1 MRYFV
6 LALMIFLLP
15 LRGWAGDVMATQ
27 MAGSALA
34 IEKGASR
41 AHEMGA
47 KASFYQEKQAINISP
62 AVPDCHEQGVS
73 HSDTTDT
80 PTNEHCSTCAACQS
94 CHTVALS
101 PVSPGL
107 ATSFNRPQVRQVIA
121 ARFTSADAALGQKPP
136 IS

>member
-27 MAGSALA
+27 MAGSAIA
-34 IEKGASR
+34 FEKGSTST
-41 AHEMGA
+41 HEMGA
-47 KASFYQEKQAINISP
+47 KAFFNHQKHSVSISP
-62 AVPDCHEQGVS
+62 AAPDCHEQVVS
-73 HSDTTDT
+73 HSDTADT
-80 PTNEHCSTCAACQS
+80 PTNDHSSTCAACQS

-101 PVSPGL
+101 PNSPGL
-107 ATSFNRPQVRQVIA
+107 ATSFNQPVVGQASA

-136 IS
+136 IA

>member
-6 LALMIFLLP
+6 LAIMIFLLP

-41 AHEMGA
+41 AHETGA
-47 KASFYQEKQAINISP
+47 KASFHQEKQAINISP
-62 AVPDCHEQGVS
+62 VVPDCHEQVVS
-73 HSDTTDT
+73 HSDTANA
-80 PTNEHCSTCAACQS
+80 PTNDHCNTCAACQS

-101 PVSPGL
+101 HTSPEI

-121 ARFTSADAALGQKPP
+121 SRFTSADAALGQKPP
-136 IS
+136 IT